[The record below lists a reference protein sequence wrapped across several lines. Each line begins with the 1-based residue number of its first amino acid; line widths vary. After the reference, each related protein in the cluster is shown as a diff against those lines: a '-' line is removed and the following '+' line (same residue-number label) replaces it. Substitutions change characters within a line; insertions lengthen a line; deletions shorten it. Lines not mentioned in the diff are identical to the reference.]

1 MPLKTIGA
9 CLPLKIRSRL
19 NLGGLVSEHV
29 TLCLALTWWVDLI
42 YPPFRDDVHTFVEA
56 HFWLKA
62 LEAVYETKQKKMK
75 SPVQGNLKHLIFL
88 WKKIMYF
95 AVLVKNMLVT
105 LLHIYYLFLFF
116 SLWKLTFPIWHIL
129 YIQWNKKLDIVAVSC
144 NVMYCVRYTKTL
156 N

>member
-1 MPLKTIGA
+1 M
-9 CLPLKIRSRL
+9 
-19 NLGGLVSEHV
+19 
-29 TLCLALTWWVDLI
+29 
-42 YPPFRDDVHTFVEA
+42 EA

-105 LLHIYYLFLFF
+105 LLHIYYLFLF
-116 SLWKLTFPIWHIL
+116 SLSLETHISNMAH
-129 YIQWNKKLDIVAVSC
+129 IIHPMK
-144 NVMYCVRYTKTL
+144 
-156 N
+156 